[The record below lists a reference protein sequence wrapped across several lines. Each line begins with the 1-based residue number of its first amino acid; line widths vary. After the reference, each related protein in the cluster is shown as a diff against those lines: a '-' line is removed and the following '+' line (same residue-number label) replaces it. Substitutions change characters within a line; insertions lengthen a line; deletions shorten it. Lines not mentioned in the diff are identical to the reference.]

1 MQVSHKGACGQLRQ
15 MAQRLGSQR
24 QTLSGWCTAGVEPIP
39 LNHLDR
45 MESIYCRLGFTTS
58 AASPT
63 FAGRWA
69 VFLFFFLTMSAPER
83 PPSLDPVAAARWA
96 AHPVGM
102 TSPWLHEE
110 VASRM
115 LDRLDFIKQQPRQ
128 WVHWAPL
135 LGGLQAHEALRLR
148 YPQAKVWLSGD
159 QPGQA
164 LRAKSLVQ
172 ARWWQWARWMA
183 PRIQVGSPP
192 EGQAQ
197 MLWANMLLHTSA
209 HPQDLLKTWHQA
221 LDVDGFL
228 MFSCL
233 GPDTLRELRS
243 AYAQR
248 GWPEPAHEF
257 TDMHD
262 WGDMLVEAG
271 FAEPVMDMERI
282 TLTYETPERLLAE
295 LRELGRNLHVQRF
308 TGLRGRRWRDELLD
322 LLMSLARPEEGGRL
336 SLSFEVVYGHALKP
350 RPRVRLSAQTEIGL
364 DQMRQMLR
372 IPAGIPDKV

>member
-39 LNHLDR
+39 LNHLDH
-45 MESIYCRLGFTTS
+45 MESIYCRLGLTTS

-69 VFLFFFLTMSAPER
+69 IFLFFFLTMSAPER

-135 LGGLQAHEALRLR
+135 RGGLQAHEALRLR

-172 ARWWQWARWMA
+172 GRWWQWTRWME
-183 PRIQVGSPP
+183 PRVQVGSPP

-221 LDVDGFL
+221 LAVDGFL

-308 TGLRGRRWRDELLD
+308 TGLRGRRWRDDLLD